1 MHFIKYHGKKMLHKK
16 ICQSAKSAALGD
28 CVVGYLGHATKKGP
42 VWAEPTERSA
52 RRQERVWRTLNTMT
66 EITD

>member
-42 VWAEPTERSA
+42 V
-52 RRQERVWRTLNTMT
+52 
-66 EITD
+66 